1 MINAND
7 FMYRFQTISFLVGG
21 VVFTLMG
28 LSGLKQLAYTPEY
41 PGISLILFTAF
52 ISYFGIWSLNKFY
65 VRFHAAL

>member
-28 LSGLKQLAYTPEY
+28 LSGLKQLAYIPEY
-41 PGISLILFTAF
+41 PGVGLILFTAF
-52 ISYFGIWSLNKFY
+52 ISYFGIWSLCKFY
-65 VRFHAAL
+65 VRFQFA

>member
-28 LSGLKQLAYTPEY
+28 LSGLKQLAYIPEY
-41 PGISLILFTAF
+41 PGVGLILFTAF
-52 ISYFGIWSLNKFY
+52 ISYFGIWSLCKFY
-65 VRFHAAL
+65 VRFQVA

>member
-41 PGISLILFTAF
+41 PGVGLILFTAF
-52 ISYFGIWSLNKFY
+52 ISYFGIWSLRKFY
-65 VRFHAAL
+65 VRFQAAC